1 MFQTITNIIEKARE
15 SETIAYPAHVGS
27 RIARRPRISNA
38 EAPAI
43 RYT

>member
-1 MFQTITNIIEKARE
+1 MFQTTSYTTKSAGVK
-15 SETIAYPAHVGS
+15 TIAYPARLGL
-27 RIARRPRISNA
+27 RIAFSPRISNA

>member
-1 MFQTITNIIEKARE
+1 MFQTTCDTTKSAGVK
-15 SETIAYPAHVGS
+15 TIAYPAHVGS